1 MVPPRPSQLLL
12 PLKGGDPVLQPF
24 WSDLLPLKGG
34 ESRFYSLSGPT
45 SSPKGGNS
53 VPGEFLQ
60 GSPLRGK
67 LPERTPK
74 NTKFFPLGFFT
85 WCHVILSHVLHGFYT
100 RVTWFLHVVYR
111 ETILK
116 CCLSGRVVLLSRTQR
131 KKLCVFWGFLGIV
144 PLYGGTLLKP
154 PGIQLFPWKGKA
166 GPFWTF
172 SLSFSFFSPF
182 LSLSFSFWFWCCHMN
197 Q

>member
-116 CCLSGRVVLLSRTQR
+116 CCLSGRVVLSHVLHVEQ
-131 KKLCVFWGFLGIV
+131 GFLSHVLHG
-144 PLYGGTLLKP
+144 
-154 PGIQLFPWKGKA
+154 
-166 GPFWTF
+166 
-172 SLSFSFFSPF
+172 F
-182 LSLSFSFWFWCCHMN
+182 LSHVLHGFLSHVLHVGQGFFFTCVTCRTRFFLHMCYM
-197 Q
+197 